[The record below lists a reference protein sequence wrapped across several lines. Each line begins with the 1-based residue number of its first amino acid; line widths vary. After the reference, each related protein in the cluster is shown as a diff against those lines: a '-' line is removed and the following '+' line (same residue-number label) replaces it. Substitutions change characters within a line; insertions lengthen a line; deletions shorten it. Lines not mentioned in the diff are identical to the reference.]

1 MLKKIIY
8 GIVNFISVVIIAAAI
23 VVLIMVLLTKPGKPP
38 SIGGFTLLR
47 ITTGSMVPTYDVD
60 TMILVQ
66 ETDPSQIREGDVI
79 SFYSSDPMLDGAVNT
94 HRVVRIEKDGGQYV
108 YTTKGDGNNV
118 EDPYDVKSEYLVGK
132 VIWSSVILGKISR
145 LVSNP
150 LIFIPVILVPL
161 AVILL
166 SNFFQTISLARK
178 IAKEEEEAAI
188 REAVEQF
195 RKKKELEKQKY
206 GKIQLHQK
214 NKKSQEKG
222 PGKGCPF
229 RCG

>member
-1 MLKKIIY
+1 MLKKNIY

-166 SNFFQTISLARK
+166 SNFSRQFPLPARL
-178 IAKEEEEAAI
+178 
-188 REAVEQF
+188 R
-195 RKKKELEKQKY
+195 RKRKRQPS
-206 GKIQLHQK
+206 GK
-214 NKKSQEKG
+214 
-222 PGKGCPF
+222 
-229 RCG
+229 R

>member
-47 ITTGSMVPTYDVD
+47 ITTGSMVPAYDVD

-188 REAVEQF
+188 REAVERF
-195 RKKKELEKQKY
+195 RKKKELEKQDSIKESDAES
-206 GKIQLHQK
+206 QK
-214 NKKSQEKG
+214 PEETE
-222 PGKGCPF
+222 
-229 RCG
+229 

>member
-8 GIVNFISVVIIAAAI
+8 GIVNFISVVIIAAAV

-47 ITTGSMVPTYDVD
+47 ITTGSMAPTYDVD

-66 ETDPSQIREGDVI
+66 ETDPSQIKVGDVI

-188 REAVEQF
+188 REAVEQL
-195 RKKKELEKQKY
+195 RKKKELEKQDGIKESDAES
-206 GKIQLHQK
+206 QK
-214 NKKSQEKG
+214 PEETE
-222 PGKGCPF
+222 
-229 RCG
+229 

>member
-195 RKKKELEKQKY
+195 RKKKELEKRDSIKESDAESQKP
-206 GKIQLHQK
+206 
-214 NKKSQEKG
+214 EETE
-222 PGKGCPF
+222 
-229 RCG
+229 

>member
-79 SFYSSDPMLDGAVNT
+79 SFYSADPALEGSVNT
-94 HRVVRIEKDGGQYV
+94 HRVTKVNEDGDHRS
-108 YTTKGDGNNV
+108 YTTKGDANNSV
-118 EDPYDVKSEYLVGK
+118 DQYGTDSDSLIGK
-132 VIWSSVILGKISR
+132 VIASSLLLGKLAR
-145 LVSNP
+145 LISNP
-150 LIFIPVILVPL
+150 LIFIPVILIPL
-161 AVILL
+161 AIILI
-166 SNFFQTISLARK
+166 SNVVHTVKLAGK
-178 IAKEEEEAAI
+178 IAKDEEEAAV
-188 REAVEQF
+188 REAIQQLKKQQEQ
-195 RKKKELEKQKY
+195 KAADEKE
-206 GKIQLHQK
+206 
-214 NKKSQEKG
+214 NKE
-222 PGKGCPF
+222 
-229 RCG
+229 

>member
-66 ETDPSQIREGDVI
+66 EADPSQIREGDVI

-195 RKKKELEKQKY
+195 RKKKELEKQDGIKESDAES
-206 GKIQLHQK
+206 QK
-214 NKKSQEKG
+214 PEETE
-222 PGKGCPF
+222 
-229 RCG
+229 

>member
-188 REAVEQF
+188 RESVEQF
-195 RKKKELEKQKY
+195 RKKKELEKQDCIKESDAES
-206 GKIQLHQK
+206 QK
-214 NKKSQEKG
+214 PEETE
-222 PGKGCPF
+222 
-229 RCG
+229 

>member
-23 VVLIMVLLTKPGKPP
+23 VVLIMVLLTKPGKPL

-66 ETDPSQIREGDVI
+66 ETDASQIREGDVI

-195 RKKKELEKQKY
+195 RKKKELEKQDSIKESDAES
-206 GKIQLHQK
+206 QK
-214 NKKSQEKG
+214 PEETE
-222 PGKGCPF
+222 
-229 RCG
+229 

>member
-118 EDPYDVKSEYLVGK
+118 EDPYDVTLARTSRKSASLWRPEPPR
-132 VIWSSVILGKISR
+132 R
-145 LVSNP
+145 L
-150 LIFIPVILVPL
+150 LIT
-161 AVILL
+161 ARSMTLL
-166 SNFFQTISLARK
+166 SLSLLRANCLTL
-178 IAKEEEEAAI
+178 
-188 REAVEQF
+188 
-195 RKKKELEKQKY
+195 KK
-206 GKIQLHQK
+206 
-214 NKKSQEKG
+214 
-222 PGKGCPF
+222 
-229 RCG
+229 

>member
-8 GIVNFISVVIIAAAI
+8 GIVNFISVVIIAAAF

-195 RKKKELEKQKY
+195 RKKKELEKQDSIKESDAES
-206 GKIQLHQK
+206 QK
-214 NKKSQEKG
+214 PEETE
-222 PGKGCPF
+222 
-229 RCG
+229 

>member
-8 GIVNFISVVIIAAAI
+8 GIVNFISVVIIAAAV

-47 ITTGSMVPTYDVD
+47 ITTGSMAPTYDVD

-66 ETDPSQIREGDVI
+66 ETDPSQIKEGDVI

-188 REAVEQF
+188 REAVEQL
-195 RKKKELEKQKY
+195 RKKKELEKQDNIKESDAES
-206 GKIQLHQK
+206 QK
-214 NKKSQEKG
+214 
-222 PGKGCPF
+222 PGETE
-229 RCG
+229 

>member
-166 SNFFQTISLARK
+166 SNFFQTISLGRK

-195 RKKKELEKQKY
+195 RKKKELEKQDSIKESDAES
-206 GKIQLHQK
+206 QK
-214 NKKSQEKG
+214 PEETE
-222 PGKGCPF
+222 
-229 RCG
+229 

>member
-23 VVLIMVLLTKPGKPP
+23 VVLIMALLTKPGKPP

-195 RKKKELEKQKY
+195 RKKKELEKQDSIKESDAES
-206 GKIQLHQK
+206 QK
-214 NKKSQEKG
+214 PEETE
-222 PGKGCPF
+222 
-229 RCG
+229 

>member
-195 RKKKELEKQKY
+195 RKMKELEKQDSIKESDAES
-206 GKIQLHQK
+206 QK
-214 NKKSQEKG
+214 PEETE
-222 PGKGCPF
+222 
-229 RCG
+229 

>member
-23 VVLIMVLLTKPGKPP
+23 VLLTKPGKPP

-195 RKKKELEKQKY
+195 RKKKELEKQDSIKESDAES
-206 GKIQLHQK
+206 QK
-214 NKKSQEKG
+214 PEETE
-222 PGKGCPF
+222 
-229 RCG
+229 

>member
-8 GIVNFISVVIIAAAI
+8 GIVNFISVVIIAATI

-150 LIFIPVILVPL
+150 LIFFPVILVPL

-195 RKKKELEKQKY
+195 RKKKELEKQDSIKESDAES
-206 GKIQLHQK
+206 QK
-214 NKKSQEKG
+214 PEETE
-222 PGKGCPF
+222 
-229 RCG
+229 

>member
-23 VVLIMVLLTKPGKPP
+23 VVLIMVLLTKPGKTP

-195 RKKKELEKQKY
+195 RKKKELEKQDSIKESDAES
-206 GKIQLHQK
+206 QK
-214 NKKSQEKG
+214 PEETE
-222 PGKGCPF
+222 
-229 RCG
+229 

>member
-79 SFYSSDPMLDGAVNT
+79 SFYSSDPMLDGAVKT

-188 REAVEQF
+188 RVAVEQF
-195 RKKKELEKQKY
+195 RKKKELEKQDSIKESDAES
-206 GKIQLHQK
+206 QK
-214 NKKSQEKG
+214 PEETE
-222 PGKGCPF
+222 
-229 RCG
+229 

>member
-94 HRVVRIEKDGGQYV
+94 HRVVRIEKDGDQYV

-195 RKKKELEKQKY
+195 RKKKELERQDSIKESDAESQKP
-206 GKIQLHQK
+206 
-214 NKKSQEKG
+214 EETE
-222 PGKGCPF
+222 
-229 RCG
+229 

>member
-195 RKKKELEKQKY
+195 KKKELEKQDSIKESDAES
-206 GKIQLHQK
+206 QK
-214 NKKSQEKG
+214 PEETE
-222 PGKGCPF
+222 
-229 RCG
+229 

>member
-79 SFYSSDPMLDGAVNT
+79 SFYSSDPMLDGAVIT

-195 RKKKELEKQKY
+195 RKKKELEKQDSIKESDAES
-206 GKIQLHQK
+206 QK
-214 NKKSQEKG
+214 PEETE
-222 PGKGCPF
+222 
-229 RCG
+229 

>member
-8 GIVNFISVVIIAAAI
+8 GIVNFISVVIIAAAV

-166 SNFFQTISLARK
+166 SNFFQTISLACK

-195 RKKKELEKQKY
+195 RKKKELEKQDSIKESDAES
-206 GKIQLHQK
+206 QK
-214 NKKSQEKG
+214 PEETE
-222 PGKGCPF
+222 
-229 RCG
+229 

>member
-8 GIVNFISVVIIAAAI
+8 GIVNFISVVIIAATI

-195 RKKKELEKQKY
+195 RKKKELEKQDSIKESDAES
-206 GKIQLHQK
+206 QK
-214 NKKSQEKG
+214 PEETE
-222 PGKGCPF
+222 
-229 RCG
+229 

>member
-66 ETDPSQIREGDVI
+66 ETDPSRIREGDVI

-166 SNFFQTISLARK
+166 SNFFQIISLARK

-195 RKKKELEKQKY
+195 RKKKELEKQDSIKESDAES
-206 GKIQLHQK
+206 QK
-214 NKKSQEKG
+214 PEETE
-222 PGKGCPF
+222 
-229 RCG
+229 

>member
-1 MLKKIIY
+1 MLKKIID
-8 GIVNFISVVIIAAAI
+8 GIVNFISVVLIAAAI

-195 RKKKELEKQKY
+195 RKKKELEKQDSIKESDAES
-206 GKIQLHQK
+206 QK
-214 NKKSQEKG
+214 PEETE
-222 PGKGCPF
+222 
-229 RCG
+229 

>member
-118 EDPYDVKSEYLVGK
+118 EDPYDVKSEYLV
-132 VIWSSVILGKISR
+132 ILGKISR

-195 RKKKELEKQKY
+195 RKKKELEKQDSIKESDAES
-206 GKIQLHQK
+206 QK
-214 NKKSQEKG
+214 PEETE
-222 PGKGCPF
+222 
-229 RCG
+229 

>member
-195 RKKKELEKQKY
+195 RKKKELEKQDCIKESDAES
-206 GKIQLHQK
+206 QK
-214 NKKSQEKG
+214 PEETE
-222 PGKGCPF
+222 
-229 RCG
+229 

>member
-8 GIVNFISVVIIAAAI
+8 GIVNFISVVIIAAAS

-195 RKKKELEKQKY
+195 RKKKELEKQDSIKESDAES
-206 GKIQLHQK
+206 QK
-214 NKKSQEKG
+214 PEETE
-222 PGKGCPF
+222 
-229 RCG
+229 